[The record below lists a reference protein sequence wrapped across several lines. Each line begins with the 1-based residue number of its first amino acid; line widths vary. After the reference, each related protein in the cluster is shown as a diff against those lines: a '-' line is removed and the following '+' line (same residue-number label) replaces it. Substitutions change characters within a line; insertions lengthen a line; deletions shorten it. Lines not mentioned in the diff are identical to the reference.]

1 MKRMVKI
8 LLKVEAKGGL
18 KDVKEFLI
26 TKTLLKKI
34 YPILVEVF
42 IH

>member
-1 MKRMVKI
+1 MRQMVKI
-8 LLKVEAKGGL
+8 LLKMEVKGGL

-34 YPILVEVF
+34 YPIQVEAF
-42 IH
+42 IL